1 MLKSKSTADLFDYN
15 RTDDDSQGRSRASSS
30 TSRMRKIAQ
39 LLHDFEHRY
48 DALSGSES
56 AVIDEWENDD
66 DTGYVVIPL
75 SEEEFFEM
83 EEVTTEIFHIL

>member
-1 MLKSKSTADLFDYN
+1 MLKSKSMTDLFGSN
-15 RTDDDSQGRSRASSS
+15 NVVLEDDNSQDRYSDSREPSS
-30 TSRMRKIAQ
+30 TIRMRKIAQ

-48 DALSGSES
+48 DALQGSES

-83 EEVTTEIFHIL
+83 EEVL